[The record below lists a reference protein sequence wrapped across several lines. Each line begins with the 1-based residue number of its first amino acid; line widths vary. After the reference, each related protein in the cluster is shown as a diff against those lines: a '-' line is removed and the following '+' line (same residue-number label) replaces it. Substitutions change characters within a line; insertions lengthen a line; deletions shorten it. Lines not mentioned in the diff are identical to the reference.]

1 MDYKQKLTPS
11 LATKL
16 SQTKTD
22 NHFEVTD
29 TVISGFKLKLYTS
42 GTMTFS
48 LMYTAPDG
56 RRLRYTMGNYPALS
70 VSTARKIAEQLY
82 AQVKL
87 GRDPQREKQTARE
100 VKPVPKLGDFI
111 NDTYL
116 PWFTSHHK
124 APKAKLPFNQFKH
137 LFSKR
142 LDKVTGWDVE
152 SWRSKRHKDG
162 LSASTSNRYIGTL
175 KAMFNRA
182 VEWEVIEQNPIT
194 KVKKQKSDS
203 RAIVRYL
210 TPEEETR
217 LRASLRSRDR
227 RLAEFNPFY
236 AGGRF
241 VILKANLGGF
251 PDHIHP
257 MILLLMN
264 TGMRRGEMFNLRWQ
278 DVDFVN
284 KRITVMG
291 NTSKTGQTRY
301 IPLNV
306 EALNVLQLWQKQT
319 ERHSGFVFIG
329 KNGQRFTNIDKAWKV
344 LLRDAKINDFRLHD
358 LRHHF
363 ASRLVSAGI
372 DLNSVRELLGHS
384 DIKMTLRYAH
394 LAPGRLVDAVA
405 MLNH

>member
-1 MDYKQKLTPS
+1 MDYKHKLTPA

-16 SQTKTD
+16 SQQQTD
-22 NHFEVTD
+22 KHFEVTD
-29 TVISGFKLKLYTS
+29 TIIAGFKLKRYIS

-70 VSTARKIAEQLY
+70 VPAARKLAEHLY
-82 AQVKL
+82 ALVKL
-87 GRDPQREKQTARE
+87 GRDIQREKQAARE

-111 NDTYL
+111 YDTYL
-116 PWFTSHHK
+116 PWFTTHHK

-137 LFSKR
+137 LFGKQ
-142 LDKVTGWDVE
+142 LDKVTVWDIE
-152 SWRSKRHKDG
+152 SWRSKRHKEG

-182 VEWEVIEQNPIT
+182 VEWEVIEQNPLN

-203 RAIVRYL
+203 RAIIRYL
-210 TPEEETR
+210 SVDEEQR
-217 LRASLRSRDR
+217 LRATLRSRDR
-227 RLAEFNPFY
+227 RLTESNPFY
-236 AGGRF
+236 TGGRF
-241 VILKANLGGF
+241 TRLEAILGGF
-251 PDHIHP
+251 PDHVHP
-257 MILLLMN
+257 MVLLLIN

-284 KRITVMG
+284 KRITVVG

-301 IPLNV
+301 IPLNK
-306 EALNVLQLWQKQT
+306 EAFRVLDVWHKQT
-319 ERHSGFVFIG
+319 KRSSGYVFVG
-329 KNGQRFTNIDKAWKV
+329 KNGERFTNIDKAWKV
-344 LLRDAKINDFRLHD
+344 LLRDAQIQDFRLHD

-372 DLNSVRELLGHS
+372 DLNSVRELLGHT

-394 LAPGRLVDAVA
+394 LAPAHLFEAVA
-405 MLNH
+405 VLNI

>member
-1 MDYKQKLTPS
+1 MDYKHKLTPA

-16 SQTKTD
+16 SQQQTD
-22 NHFEVTD
+22 KHFEVTD
-29 TVISGFKLKLYTS
+29 TIIAGFKLKRYIS

-70 VSTARKIAEQLY
+70 VPAARKLAEQLY

-87 GRDPQREKQTARE
+87 GRDIQREKQAARE

-111 NDTYL
+111 YDTYL
-116 PWFTSHHK
+116 PWFTAHHK

-137 LFSKR
+137 LFGKP
-142 LDKVTGWDVE
+142 LDKVTAWDIE
-152 SWRSKRHKDG
+152 RWRSKRHKEG

-182 VEWEVIEQNPIT
+182 IEWEVIEQNPLN

-203 RAIVRYL
+203 RAIIRYL
-210 TPEEETR
+210 SVDEEQR
-217 LRASLRSRDR
+217 LRATLRSRDR
-227 RLAEFNPFY
+227 RLAESNPFY
-236 AGGRF
+236 TGGRF
-241 VILKANLGGF
+241 TRLEAILGGF
-251 PDHIHP
+251 SDHIHP
-257 MILLLMN
+257 MVLLLIN

-278 DVDFVN
+278 DVDFIN
-284 KRITVMG
+284 KRITVIG

-301 IPLNV
+301 IPLNK
-306 EALNVLQLWQKQT
+306 EAFRVLDIWHKQT
-319 ERHSGFVFIG
+319 KRSSGYVFVG
-329 KNGQRFTNIDKAWKV
+329 KNGERFTNIDKAWKV
-344 LLRDAKINDFRLHD
+344 LLRDAQIQDFRLHD

-372 DLNSVRELLGHS
+372 DLNSVRELLGHT

-394 LAPGRLVDAVA
+394 LAPAHLSEAVA
-405 MLNH
+405 VLNK